1 MSTEKNHVVIRDER
15 HAREERQRVTL
26 ISLIVKQRRTGSGV
40 RVLRARRRKRE
51 ERHAEPFSWR
61 KELLRENLAL
71 PSDTLHKV
79 SKARRRV
86 CSTEFR
92 DPVRA
97 SETDVV
103 RKEEGVREKEREERK
118 KREVDA

>member
-1 MSTEKNHVVIRDER
+1 MSTEKNHVVIHDER
-15 HAREERQRVTL
+15 HAREKQRRVTL
-26 ISLIVKQRRTGSGV
+26 IPLIVKQRRTGSGV
-40 RVLRARRRKRE
+40 RALRARRRKRE
-51 ERHAEPFSWR
+51 ERRAEPFSWR

-79 SKARRRV
+79 SKARCRV

-92 DPVRA
+92 GPVRA

-103 RKEEGVREKEREERK
+103 QKEEGERGEEK
-118 KREVDA
+118 KRGRRVRDI